1 MDKEE
6 IRKKQNANLRPFNT
20 LSESEQREIRSK
32 GGKKAVQL
40 KQERKAMKEHLLMLL
55 SEGNIQE
62 NILLSMIKEAEEK
75 GNVKAAEFIRDTI
88 GEKPTDKQQIL
99 SSNLQIN
106 INRQAV
112 NEQKD
117 I

>member
-1 MDKEE
+1 MDKDE

-20 LSESEQREIRSK
+20 LSENEVREMNRK
-32 GGKKAVQL
+32 GGIKSGQVRR
-40 KQERKAMKEHLLMLL
+40 ERKTMKEHLLMLL
-55 SEGNIQE
+55 SEGKVQD
-62 NILLSMIKEAEEK
+62 NILLSMIKEAEEN

-112 NEQKD
+112 NPEE
-117 I
+117 